1 MSRIEYEIDKLA
13 PRADAGYSGNPLD
26 PAGVTINKALGR
38 YGAIPP
44 FFIPRKGDIITQAE
58 YDADKIKTDYAAS
71 GTVRS
76 VMPMRVKRSGDTE
89 FFTLPIEPLVTISG
103 KNTIVRR
110 AVAKAKDGGTI
121 KECWSQDDY
130 EVTIQGVVTGGEPDE
145 YPEAHVKRLLELFD
159 ERQAIEVD
167 QDVLLTF
174 GIKYLAIES
183 VSFPHTNGI
192 NNQSYEIKAYS
203 DNNAELLIKI

>member
-1 MSRIEYEIDKLA
+1 
-13 PRADAGYSGNPLD
+13 
-26 PAGVTINKALGR
+26 
-38 YGAIPP
+38 
-44 FFIPRKGDIITQAE
+44 
-58 YDADKIKTDYAAS
+58 
-71 GTVRS
+71 
-76 VMPMRVKRSGDTE
+76 MRVKRSGDTE

-130 EVTIQGVVTGGEPDE
+130 EVTIQGVVTGGEPDK

-174 GIKYLAIES
+174 GIKYLRHRERIVPPTPTAS
-183 VSFPHTNGI
+183 TTRVTKSRHTATTTPSF
-192 NNQSYEIKAYS
+192 
-203 DNNAELLIKI
+203 

>member
-1 MSRIEYEIDKLA
+1 
-13 PRADAGYSGNPLD
+13 
-26 PAGVTINKALGR
+26 
-38 YGAIPP
+38 
-44 FFIPRKGDIITQAE
+44 
-58 YDADKIKTDYAAS
+58 
-71 GTVRS
+71 
-76 VMPMRVKRSGDTE
+76 MPMRVKRSGDTE

-130 EVTIQGVVTGGEPDE
+130 EVTIQGVVTGGEPDK

>member
-13 PRADAGYSGNPLD
+13 PRADAGYSGNPFD

-38 YGAIPP
+38 YGAVPP
-44 FFIPRKGDIITQAE
+44 FFIPRKEDIITRAE
-58 YDADKIKTDYAAS
+58 YDPDKIRADYSS
-71 GTVRS
+71 GGVVRS

-89 FFTLPIEPLVTISG
+89 FFTLPIEPLVAISG

-110 AVAKAKDGGTI
+110 EVAKAKGGGTV

-130 EVTIQGVVTGGEPDE
+130 EVTIQGVVTGGEPDR
-145 YPEAHVKRLLELFD
+145 YPEAYVRRLLELFD

-167 QDVLLTF
+167 QEVLLVF
-174 GIKYLAIES
+174 GIKYLAVES
-183 VSFPHTNGI
+183 VSFPHTKGI
-192 NNQSYEIKAYS
+192 NNQNYEIKAYS
-203 DNNAELLIKI
+203 DNPAELLIKI